1 MRVLSVMV
9 LALGVAAYE
18 EEAAMLQVK
27 EVDTHQVEQPANA
40 NVVLPDPIQRQRS
53 NGCVTEFISRCN
65 GPRAQ
70 NLDLG
75 QCMMVADDT
84 QALSWRREIRNPRQ
98 FGGCHYSKEDGKTYW
113 NELTPWEVSG
123 NDSRRFAPICWVSDC
138 NTNTNQRV
146 TNTYKK
152 VTKTNKKATKQYKK
166 APKKYKKVTK
176 APKKYKKVT
185 KTTTT
190 TTTTMTTKK
199 YKKVTK
205 ASKKNKKVTK
215 ASKKNKATKA
225 SKKNKATKA
234 SKKARKASKKARKAS
249 KKN

>member
-1 MRVLSVMV
+1 
-9 LALGVAAYE
+9 
-18 EEAAMLQVK
+18 
-27 EVDTHQVEQPANA
+27 
-40 NVVLPDPIQRQRS
+40 
-53 NGCVTEFISRCN
+53 
-65 GPRAQ
+65 
-70 NLDLG
+70 
-75 QCMMVADDT
+75 MMVADDT

-166 APKKYKKVTK
+166 A
-176 APKKYKKVT
+176 
-185 KTTTT
+185 
-190 TTTTMTTKK
+190 
-199 YKKVTK
+199 
-205 ASKKNKKVTK
+205 SKKNKKVTK
-215 ASKKNKATKA
+215 ASKKNKAAKA

-234 SKKARKASKKARKAS
+234 SKKARKASKKA
-249 KKN
+249 